1 MTQDNRPDLGQQ
13 MGLSPDNM
21 VSYSEQLL
29 AASIARLTRLLAAY
43 EDLPAH
49 ATKDLVEEFRSLRKA
64 VEIAYHERAQL
75 QKLKGADQGG
85 GAGALDLGAARREV
99 ARRLA
104 CLQNAERGDGVSG
117 QPE

>member
-1 MTQDNRPDLGQQ
+1 MTHDTRPEQGPIPTLT
-13 MGLSPDNM
+13 PDNM

-85 GAGALDLGAARREV
+85 GAGALDLGAARAEI

-104 CLQNAERGDGVSG
+104 CLQDAERGERLSG